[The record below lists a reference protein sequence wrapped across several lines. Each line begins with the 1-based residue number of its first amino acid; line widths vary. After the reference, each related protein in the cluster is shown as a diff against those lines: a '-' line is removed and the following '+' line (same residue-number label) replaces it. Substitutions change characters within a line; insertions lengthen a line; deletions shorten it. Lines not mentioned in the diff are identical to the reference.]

1 MNPAAIKSLT
11 PCQAAGSTRSFWG
24 YYPGTESRRGSQEC
38 PDTVLRTPLWTP
50 LEVVVPHKDTW
61 TPGHHPLANCP
72 PGLRE
77 VHGPCSKPECWE
89 RNMVDSTSAISWL
102 CDLRR
107 KPLHL
112 SEHLDPHL
120 ENAYNPRFNEKT
132 KQHDVCG
139 HALEATKCAIKVRTM
154 TLH

>member
-72 PGLRE
+72 PGLRGTWALFQARVLGE
-77 VHGPCSKPECWE
+77 EHG
-89 RNMVDSTSAISWL
+89 RFYL
-102 CDLRR
+102 CYFL
-107 KPLHL
+107 
-112 SEHLDPHL
+112 
-120 ENAYNPRFNEKT
+120 A
-132 KQHDVCG
+132 V
-139 HALEATKCAIKVRTM
+139 
-154 TLH
+154 